1 MSCPLVWG
9 SLQISKQ
16 ILQSAS
22 SFMFAADAQCA
33 DLITRMDI
41 EINICEKS
49 NAFLIYHLKQPTVAK
64 NWNG

>member
-1 MSCPLVWG
+1 
-9 SLQISKQ
+9 
-16 ILQSAS
+16 
-22 SFMFAADAQCA
+22 MFAADAQCA